1 MTLVLSGTTGV
12 SAVDGSAATPAIQGS
27 DANTGMFFPA
37 ADTIAFAEG
46 GAEVARFDS
55 SGNFGLGVTPSAWAS
70 GYKALEFGNSAT
82 QTGALFSNG
91 VNDSWFVSNAYFNG
105 TNWIYK
111 ATGNATGFEQVA
123 GSHKWYTAPSG
134 TAGNA
139 ISFTQ
144 AMTLDSSGNLLVG
157 TTSALPSVGK
167 IQVGNGT
174 GRAFVTAGSSGD
186 VSTEALRIGKF
197 DNNSTTSQLFVRFT
211 INNDGAGSGQI
222 NANGAS
228 SAAFGSFSDERL
240 KENIVSLP
248 PQLSNIC
255 ALRPVEFDYK
265 DGSGHQIGFIAQE
278 MQAVYPDVVAP
289 ADDEMLMVTGWSKTE
304 ARLVKA
310 IQEQQ
315 ALIAALQADV
325 AALKGQA

>member
-1 MTLVLSGTTGV
+1 MPVTINGTTGV
-12 SAVDGSAATPAIQGS
+12 IGPDGSASTPSYQGS
-27 DANTGMFFPA
+27 DNNTGIFFPA

-46 GAEVARFDS
+46 GAEVARFNS
-55 SGNFGLGVTPSAWAS
+55 SGNLGIGTSSPTQRLHVFSSVAEVATLEANFNSTDNVQLRFKGFSGERWAI
-70 GYKALEFGNSAT
+70 GNNVAT
-82 QTGALFSNG
+82 GGTG
-91 VNDSWFVSNAYFNG
+91 VNFDFYDL
-105 TNWIYK
+105 
-111 ATGNATGFEQVA
+111 VA
-123 GSHKWYTAPSG
+123 SA
-134 TAGNA
+134 NRVR
-139 ISFTQ
+139 I
-144 AMTLDSSGNLLVG
+144 DSSGNLLVG

>member
-1 MTLVLSGTTGV
+1 MPVTINGTTGV
-12 SAVDGSAATPAIQGS
+12 IGPDGSASTPSYQGS
-27 DANTGMFFPA
+27 DNNTGIFFPA

-46 GAEVARFDS
+46 GAEVARFNS
-55 SGNFGLGVTPSAWAS
+55 SGNLGIGTSSPTQRLHVFSSVAEVATLEANFNSTDNVQLRFKGFSGERWAI
-70 GYKALEFGNSAT
+70 GNNVS
-82 QTGALFSNG
+82 TGGTG
-91 VNDSWFVSNAYFNG
+91 VNFDFYDL
-105 TNWIYK
+105 
-111 ATGNATGFEQVA
+111 VA
-123 GSHKWYTAPSG
+123 SA
-134 TAGNA
+134 NRVR
-139 ISFTQ
+139 I
-144 AMTLDSSGNLLVG
+144 DSSGNLLVG